1 MVADP
6 TRARPPRVRRRGGF
20 RLRVLGLAAGILA
33 VAIGIALVA
42 QRTLLLEQLDDTVE
56 ANLEQERDELE
67 SLAGG
72 VDPATGEPFGGDVE
86 AIFRVFFE
94 RNVPVRDESYL
105 ALVDGRPFLAT
116 RAAPVRLEEHEELVE
131 RLGGLRDGERG
142 DLDTAQGSVRYLAVP
157 LAVSDG
163 EPRGVFVV
171 AQLLTREREQID
183 DNTRAAAVIAAII
196 LLVTTFVAWVLA
208 GRLLRPVHDL
218 TDTARTI
225 SESDLSRR
233 IPVRGD
239 DEIAELARTFN
250 DMLDRLALG
259 FETQRAFVDDA
270 GHELRT
276 PITVIRGQL
285 EVMGDDP
292 DERREVM
299 AVVDTELD
307 RMSRIVEDLL
317 LLAKAEQRDFVRPEA
332 VELSDVTTELLVK
345 SRALGERDWQLGA
358 CAEGTASLDPQ
369 RVTQAVMNL
378 ARTAVEHAPA
388 DARITLGSEL
398 VDGSVCFYVQDSG
411 PTVDE
416 QEAERIFER
425 FSRGGRRQR
434 TAEGAGL
441 GLAIVR
447 AVAEAHGGVARWR
460 PGDGGGNRFEVVLPR
475 EPAPDEA
482 EVPT

>member
-1 MVADP
+1 M
-6 TRARPPRVRRRGGF
+6 
-20 RLRVLGLAAGILA
+20 LGLASGILA

-42 QRTLLLEQLDDTVE
+42 QRTLLIEQLEDTVE
-56 ANLEQERDELE
+56 ANLEQERHELE

-72 VDPATGEPFGGDVE
+72 VDPATGDPFGGDVE

-105 ALVDGRPFLAT
+105 ALVDGSPFLAT
-116 RAAPVRLEEHEELVE
+116 RAAPVRLEEESDLVA
-131 RLGGLRDGERG
+131 RLGKLTDGERG
-142 DLDTAQGSVRYLAVP
+142 DLETPQGPVRYLAVP
-157 LAVSDG
+157 LSVSG
-163 EPRGVFVV
+163 GKPRGVFVV
-171 AQLLTREREQID
+171 AQLLTRELEQID
-183 DNTRAAAVIAAII
+183 DNTRSAAVIAAII
-196 LLVTTFVAWVLA
+196 LLATTFIAWLLA

-225 SESDLSRR
+225 SETDLSRR

-250 DMLDRLALG
+250 DMLDRLESG

-292 DERREVM
+292 AERREVM

-317 LLAKAEQRDFVRPEA
+317 LLAKAEQRDFVRLEE
-332 VELSDVTTELLVK
+332 VELSDFTTELLVK
-345 SRALGERDWQLGA
+345 ARSLGERDWRSGA
-358 CAEGTASLDPQ
+358 CAEGPASLDPQ
-369 RVTQAVMNL
+369 RVTQAVLNL
-378 ARTAVEHAPA
+378 ARNAVEHAPA
-388 DARITLGSEL
+388 DARITLGSQRT
-398 VDGSVCFYVQDSG
+398 GNSVCFYVHDSG
-411 PTVDE
+411 PTIDE
-416 QEAERIFER
+416 DDAERIFER
-425 FSRGGRRQR
+425 FSRGGRRVR
-434 TAEGAGL
+434 TADGAGL

-447 AVAEAHGGVARWR
+447 AVAEAHGGAARWR
-460 PGDGGGNRFEVVLPR
+460 PGDDGGNRFELV
-475 EPAPDEA
+475 
-482 EVPT
+482 VPTAESTEVRT

>member
-1 MVADP
+1 M
-6 TRARPPRVRRRGGF
+6 
-20 RLRVLGLAAGILA
+20 LGLAGGILA
-33 VAIGIALVA
+33 VGIGVALVA

-56 ANLEQERDELE
+56 ANLEQEREELE

-105 ALVDGRPFLAT
+105 ALVDGAPFLAT
-116 RAAPVRLEEHEELVE
+116 RAAPVRLEEDPELLE
-131 RLGGLRDGERG
+131 RLAGLRDGERG
-142 DLDTAQGSVRYLAVP
+142 DLDSEQGPVRYLAVP
-157 LAVSDG
+157 LSVTDG

-183 DNTRAAAVIAAII
+183 DNTRAAAVIAAVI
-196 LLVTTFVAWVLA
+196 LLATTFVAWLLA

-225 SESDLSRR
+225 SESGLSRR

-250 DMLDRLALG
+250 DMLDRLAVG

-285 EVMGDDP
+285 ELMGDDP
-292 DERREVM
+292 EERREVM
-299 AVVDTELD
+299 AIVDTELD

-317 LLAKAEQRDFVRPEA
+317 LLAKAEQGDFVQRRE
-332 VELSDVTTELLVK
+332 VELSDFTTELLVK
-345 SRALGERDWQLGA
+345 ARALGDRDWRSGA
-358 CAEGTASLDPQ
+358 CAEGTALLDAQ
-369 RVTQAVMNL
+369 RVTQAVLNL
-378 ARTAVEHAPA
+378 ARNAVEHAPE
-388 DARITLGSEL
+388 DARITLGSE
-398 VDGSVCFYVQDSG
+398 VSDGTVCFFVHDSG
-411 PTVDE
+411 PTIDAE
-416 QEAERIFER
+416 EAERIFER
-425 FSRGGRRQR
+425 FSRGGRRVR
-434 TAEGAGL
+434 TADGAGL

-447 AVAEAHGGVARWR
+447 AVADAHGGVARWR
-460 PGDGGGNRFEVVLPR
+460 PGDGGGNRFEVLLPG
-475 EPAPDEA
+475 EPGSDEA
-482 EVPT
+482 EVRT